1 MLEDDDAFTAALCFV
16 DEFMGAGTD
25 EAALSIALEGLPGSS
40 PTDSTAPYSKL
51 TGAGQKM
58 VKTAPQKKRKGDE
71 LSCNKAVTPK
81 AKACKTSRSSTRN
94 RVRDQER
101 RELLYLREKVA
112 DMQQKLQA
120 LEKTRVPM
128 LTAEAKGSKQEE
140 QEEEEAPAVW
150 KEMASHQLEQRLKS
164 ERENRQLKM
173 VLEGQIKIAKSL
185 EKLLQARA
193 TTNAIQSCL
202 GDGQRLKRVH
212 MSTPSRSDASIFKEL
227 MEGIDLA
234 YREVDAVFHDNGLDT
249 KESSFSDAEMHE
261 GADGVYMKIFASKVL
276 PFDVASTGTAAWR
289 YFSRSSEHM
298 PFRFLYHKDLQNM
311 ETTDDTIIES
321 FGMELHAKGTQA
333 DYRVKQIVRRYVEE
347 DRVVIVW
354 RSYIDPVSF
363 AGNPVYGAQFQEKGY
378 LVVRRPRAMSPRFA
392 LLQTCYLISPALPI
406 RSLSDER
413 SVTGELT
420 DFVLSG
426 TEANVASC
434 HQMIENI
441 LFNEAMKAH
450 GKK

>member
-1 MLEDDDAFTAALCFV
+1 MALRLEDEDDAFTAALCFV
-16 DEFMGAGTD
+16 DEFMTAGTD
-25 EAALSIALEGLPGSS
+25 EAALSLALEGLPGSS
-40 PTDSTAPYSKL
+40 PVQM
-51 TGAGQKM
+51 GAALARMAGGGHHAGKQ
-58 VKTAPQKKRKGDE
+58 PPKKRKGED
-71 LSCNKAVTPK
+71 LGDDKAATTS

-120 LEKTRVPM
+120 LQKTRVPA
-128 LTAEAKGSKQEE
+128 LTAAVMQEPKREKQ
-140 QEEEEAPAVW
+140 QQQQLEEEAPAVW

-164 ERENRQLKM
+164 ERENRQLKL
-173 VLEGQIKIAKSL
+173 VLEGQIKIARSL

-193 TTNAIQSCL
+193 TTNSCL
-202 GDGQRLKRVH
+202 GDGQRLKRMH
-212 MSTPSRSDASIFKEL
+212 MSKPDRSDASIFREL
-227 MEGIDLA
+227 MDGIDAA
-234 YREVDAVFHDNGLDT
+234 YKEVDTVFHDNGLDT

-261 GADGVYMKIFASKVL
+261 GTDGVYMKIFASKVL
-276 PFDVASTGTAAWR
+276 PFDVASTATAAWR
-289 YFSRSSEHM
+289 YFKRSLEHM
-298 PFRFLYHKDLQNM
+298 PFRFLYHKDLQV
-311 ETTDDTIIES
+311 S
-321 FGMELHAKGTQA
+321 VFFGMELHAKGTQA
-333 DYRVKQIVRRYVEE
+333 DYRVKQIVRRYIE
-347 DRVVIVW
+347 DTRVVIVW

-363 AGNPVYGAQFQEKGY
+363 AGNPVRGAEFQEKGY

-434 HQMIENI
+434 HQLIENI

-450 GKK
+450 SKK